1 MSLSLKNT
9 VTSGADKIQSDFSLK
24 DALPVYG
31 SLVFQPTLSASD
43 PFFTTS
49 ITVPVGSFSQGTWV
63 RVSGLSDGI
72 LNGVSTLSDSL
83 IVPVSGTYEVSL
95 SGGVAEQ
102 TDGNNRTMGFSFSI
116 NNASPSIPVGSLDF
130 YGGNFG
136 ISNGRPLPF
145 DGSKI
150 FNLNALDKV
159 GLYFIGVRDS
169 GTASV
174 DFIASYIN
182 FSIKRLGGSFVTGEV

>member
-9 VTSGADKIQSDFSLK
+9 VSSGANTVQSDFSLK

-31 SLVFQPTLSASD
+31 SLVFQPVLSASD

-49 ITVPVGSFSQGTWV
+49 LTIPLGSFAQGTWV
-63 RVSGLSDGI
+63 RVSGLSDGD
-72 LNGVSTLSDSL
+72 LNGITTSGDSL
-83 IVPVSGTYEVSL
+83 IVGTSGIYEVSL

-102 TDGNNRTMGFSFSI
+102 TDGNNRTMGFSFSV
-116 NNASPSIPVGSLDF
+116 NDTATNIPLGSLDF

-150 FNLNALDKV
+150 FSLNAFDKI

-169 GTASV
+169 GTNPV

-182 FSIKRLGGSFVTGEV
+182 FSIKRLNGSFAPNEV